1 MNSHRSAAMVSLARL
16 ARRLEPARQTI
27 RSPRIPLAAV
37 LVSLLVCT
45 SVATAQ
51 RLVSPTRIA
60 EGAPGQL
67 LVSDYAAEAIFVVD
81 KQSLQTVWAIPI
93 KGKPMGVARLGSLMF
108 VGNERTQSVEVY
120 AVDDARRKVRLGYTL
135 GPSLSNTGP
144 GFFRRP
150 TDIAIDPEFG
160 LVFVLDGGDQLIKVF
175 DTTGIFIRTFPP
187 AVTNQTVSFV
197 AAIGVDTVQKEI
209 LVTDHW
215 NPCARLAARVLVFT
229 YDGTYRRQINGN
241 GYVDGSGTQSTL
253 QFARP
258 QGVAADGAGHLFMV
272 DPVLGKMIAFDE
284 NNVLDA
290 DNVGVVKRLDGFASA
305 TDLVIDGATGD
316 IFAVNHKTATV
327 LVFRGEGRI

>member
-1 MNSHRSAAMVSLARL
+1 MNSHRSAAMVWLARL

-81 KQSLQTVWAIPI
+81 KLSLETAWTIPI
-93 KGKPMGVARLGSLMF
+93 KGKPMGVARQGVLMF

-120 AVDDARRKVRLGYTL
+120 EVDDARRKARLRFTL
-135 GPSLSNTGP
+135 GPSLSRDGP

-150 TDIAIDPEFG
+150 TDIAIDPEAG
-160 LVFVLDGGDQLIKVF
+160 LVFVLDGGDQLVKVF
-175 DTTGIFIRTFPP
+175 DTTGIVIRTFPP
-187 AVTNQTVSFV
+187 AVTNQAVSFV
-197 AAIGVDTVQKEI
+197 AAIAVDTVRKEI
-209 LVTDHW
+209 LVTDHG
-215 NPCARLAARVLVFT
+215 NPGARLAARILVFT
-229 YDGTYRRQINGN
+229 YDGTYQRQINGN
-241 GYVDGSGTQSTL
+241 GYVDGTGTVSTL

-258 QGVAADGAGHLFMV
+258 QGLAADGAGHLFMV
-272 DPVLGKMIAFDE
+272 DPVLGKMLVFDE
-284 NNVLDA
+284 NSVLDA
-290 DNVGVVKRLDGFASA
+290 DNVGVVKRVDGFASA
-305 TDLVIDGATGD
+305 TDVVIDAATGD
-316 IFAVNHKTATV
+316 IFAVINKTATV
-327 LVFRGEGRI
+327 AAFRGEGRI